1 MLRRF
6 VLATLFV
13 LCAPSLGL
21 AQSPSLRD
29 MPVDVSADRLEVD
42 QQRQEASFSVN
53 VRVEQGTMRLAADK
67 LTVFYADGSSED
79 GEVGGQAIRRIE
91 AAGTAVTV
99 IYGKDTATGKRAVYD
114 VVQSEVVL
122 DGGVVLVRGGNTLK
136 GDKLVFNLAT
146 GKVSLLSAGNQ
157 RVRAQFTPKAS
168 NR

>member
-1 MLRRF
+1 MLRSF
-6 VLATLFV
+6 VLAAV
-13 LCAPSLGL
+13 LSFGAAPAGL
-21 AQSPSLRD
+21 AQSKSLRD
-29 MPVDVSADRLEVD
+29 MPVDVSADKLEVD
-42 QQRQEASFSVN
+42 QQRQEASFSGN
-53 VRVEQGTMRLAADK
+53 VRVEQGTMRLAADT
-67 LTVFYADGSSED
+67 LTVFYADGST
-79 GEVGGQAIRRIE
+79 GNQQQAIRRIE